1 MEGAF
6 MAFKKM
12 AAVAAMVAVATP
24 SLAFDTKDAG
34 TSTMFYVSIPLDFGL
49 TRKEQHW
56 AAGLQLQGK
65 REYQVVNLDSRMFNF
80 LPMGGLE
87 AKWIIA
93 GVVAAGATVAV
104 GGKDKSTAAKLES
117 QQAAHQQAMASGG
130 SGAPCPTP
138 VADPC
143 RK

>member
-1 MEGAF
+1 
-6 MAFKKM
+6 MALKKW
-12 AAVAAMVAVATP
+12 AAAAAIVAAATP
-24 SLAFDTKDAG
+24 SLAFDNKDAG
-34 TSTMFYVSIPLDFGL
+34 TSTMFYVSIPLDYGL
-49 TRKEQHW
+49 SRKEQHW

-104 GGKDKSTAAKLES
+104 GSKDKSTAARLDS

>member
-1 MEGAF
+1 
-6 MAFKKM
+6 
-12 AAVAAMVAVATP
+12 
-24 SLAFDTKDAG
+24 
-34 TSTMFYVSIPLDFGL
+34 MFYVSIPLDFGL

-65 REYQVVNLDSRMFNF
+65 REYQVVNVDSRMFNF
-80 LPMGGLE
+80 LPMGGVE

-104 GGKDKSTAAKLES
+104 GGKDKSTAAKLDS
-117 QQAAHQQAMASGG
+117 LQAAHQQSIA

>member
-1 MEGAF
+1 
-6 MAFKKM
+6 MALKKL
-12 AAVAAMVAVATP
+12 AAVAAMVAAATP

-34 TSTMFYVSIPLDFGL
+34 TSTMFYVSIPLDYSL

-93 GVVAAGATVAV
+93 GVVAAGATAAV
-104 GGKDKSTAAKLES
+104 GGKDKSTTAKLQA
-117 QQAAHQQAMASGG
+117 QQASHQQAIGSGG
-130 SGAPCPTP
+130 TGAPCPTP
-138 VADPC
+138 ITDPC
-143 RK
+143 KK

>member
-1 MEGAF
+1 
-6 MAFKKM
+6 MALKKWA
-12 AAVAAMVAVATP
+12 AAVVMVVVATP
-24 SLAFDTKDAG
+24 GFAFDTRDAG
-34 TSTMFYVSIPLDFGL
+34 TSTMFYVSIPLDSNL
-49 TRKEQHW
+49 TRKERNW

-130 SGAPCPTP
+130 SGAPCPAP
-138 VADPC
+138 VLDPC

>member
-1 MEGAF
+1 
-6 MAFKKM
+6 MALKKL
-12 AAVAAMVAVATP
+12 AAAAAMLAVAT
-24 SLAFDTKDAG
+24 SSFAFDTKDAG
-34 TSTMFYVSIPLDFGL
+34 TSTMFYVSIPLDSNL

-93 GVVAAGATVAV
+93 GVVAAGATAAV
-104 GGKDKSTAAKLES
+104 GGKDKSTTSKLQS
-117 QQAAHQQAMASGG
+117 QQAAHQQASGG
-130 SGAPCPTP
+130 SGVPCPTP
-138 VADPC
+138 VTDPC